1 VGAGAVVTEGKEFPD
16 GSLILGAPAKVVRT
30 LTEDDLLRLQRSAE
44 SYVLRGK
51 RFKAELKKI
60 G

>member
-1 VGAGAVVTEGKEFPD
+1 VVTEGKEFPD

-44 SYVLRGK
+44 SYALRGK